1 MTPRLY
7 IISHHRIML
16 SFPIQL
22 FRALQER
29 YEAMSNSAHSLKKK
43 KHHYKSYTA
52 SNPKYIFKCH
62 FIMIAMARN
71 YLIDY

>member
-7 IISHHRIML
+7 IIIHRRIIL

-22 FRALQER
+22 LRALQER
-29 YEAMSNSAHSLKKK
+29 YEAMSNSAHSLKK

-62 FIMIAMARN
+62 FIMIAMA
-71 YLIDY
+71 